1 MRSVLRTISLL
12 LLVTAAASAQVT
24 EQTTVEVIQV
34 PVYVTSGGAPISNLT
49 RDNFRLFVN
58 GKPQSIDYFDV
69 IDFEHLSP
77 EDARDP
83 RQRRLYLMVFDVSFS
98 SANSLQRAQK
108 AAEKIIELARDGD
121 TFGIAAMAPGHGVE
135 VVVPFSRDR
144 IALVRAIRNLQP
156 SRMRDPLRLALTPS
170 EREGIAS
177 GTMVGG
183 SMVGTL
189 ANAEESAMRDFD
201 SNIVREAVENAIG
214 DLADTA
220 VRLAPLEGIKHV
232 VLLSA
237 GFDPSLVH
245 GVPSQRNPYSMRR
258 STDSERS
265 RNLGFDPALLGAIRR
280 MHDTFKTSGVFL
292 DAIDIGGLRMMQRVS
307 DNEALYMLTRDTGGE
322 VVDKRN
328 DLAGAMQYLVN
339 LQRVAYVLA
348 FNAPKTGRALN
359 TIAVKLQNVPRGA
372 HTSYRE
378 SYASETDPPDAG
390 DPLRLADI
398 VMNDIPQTG
407 VTMSAAA
414 ESDPGK
420 ATVELEIAGGELVAQ
435 AAGMTLE
442 GELLFYV
449 FAGSGAVAF
458 DRQQIT
464 IEPRAAAAL
473 ASTPLRVRH
482 TFDLPPGRYV
492 AKALIRFGFNQSLG
506 FARTEEFTVPTASP

>member
-1 MRSVLRTISLL
+1 MGTLIRSLVLLTLL
-12 LLVTAAASAQVT
+12 APAALAQLA

-34 PVYVTSGGAPISNLT
+34 PVYVTSNGAPLENLT

-58 GKPQSIDYFDV
+58 GKPQTIDYFDV
-69 IDFEHLSP
+69 LDFAHLSP

-83 RQRRLYLMVFDVSFS
+83 RQRRLYFLVFDVSFS
-98 SANSLQRAQK
+98 SANSLHRAQS
-108 AAEKIIELARDGD
+108 AAEKIIESSHDGD
-121 TFGIAAMAPGHGVE
+121 TFGVGAMAPGRGVE
-135 VVVPFSRDR
+135 VIVPFSRDR
-144 IALVRAIRNLQP
+144 VALVRAVRNLQP
-156 SRMRDPLRLALTPS
+156 SRIHDPLRMALTPA

-177 GTMVGG
+177 GRMGDAGMMGNLV
-183 SMVGTL
+183 
-189 ANAEESAMRDFD
+189 NAEEYGD
-201 SNIVREAVENAIG
+201 SEAQGLRRVIEDSIG

-237 GFDPSLVH
+237 GFPASLVH
-245 GVPSQRNPYSMRR
+245 GMPSQRNPFGMSR
-258 STDSERS
+258 SADRERAS
-265 RNLGFDPALLGAIRR
+265 NLGFNPSLLGAITR
-280 MHDTFKTSGVFL
+280 MHNTFKTSGVFL
-292 DAIDIGGLRMMQRVS
+292 DAIDIGGLRAMQRVS

-322 VVDKRN
+322 VVDHRN
-328 DLAGAMQYLVN
+328 DLAGAMQYLVDS
-339 LQRVAYVLA
+339 QRVAYVLA
-348 FNAPKTGRALN
+348 FNAPKTGREMN
-359 TIAVKLQNVPRGA
+359 KIAVKLQNVPHFV

-378 SYASETDPPDAG
+378 SYASVTDPPDAA

-407 VTMSAAA
+407 VTMTAGA

-420 ATVELEIAGGELVAQ
+420 ATVAAEIAGGELVAQ
-435 AAGMTLE
+435 AGGMTLE

-449 FAGSGAVAF
+449 FSGSGAVAF

-464 IEPRAAAAL
+464 IEPRAVAAL

-482 TFDLPPGRYV
+482 TFALPPGRYV

-506 FARTEEFTVPTASP
+506 FARTEEFSVP